1 MPGAALSH
9 QKLVTIE
16 KQQSQ
21 QRQQA
26 NDRINKATSS
36 TTNNQL
42 SKAQSYRS
50 LFGGQQLSTV
60 PEEESSINNHNNS
73 LRTCSSASS
82 LLQLLSPKSSSQKMN
97 TTRIDSNTHHTTT
110 TKQYNE
116 MYLSSLPT
124 TQQQNKLSTS
134 QSMKL
139 NYNGNGTTNGV
150 ASSNA
155 AAVANAQSVLNK
167 LRPILT
173 ASTMTSSPSTNQQQ
187 QTFLNNLNTL
197 NSLTNKVD
205 HDNNSTNS
213 HNGNHTH
220 QSHNNQPQ
228 FITISGLPV
237 NISNSSAVAAAVLK
251 SKKFKPTTYYTS
263 YANSKQEIDYS
274 SYLYSDSIT
283 ELYMQKGEVPSDQTT
298 NNYLSPNTVSILSPS
313 QRNNPSYNTTPN
325 NTNTLTKTL
334 SKSILNDLNI
344 LYNKQQ
350 ILNSQQQQL
359 ATANSQ
365 ANTTNS
371 NSKPT
376 VQQPTLP
383 KSNVVVMSDASYNKL
398 VNEFKRGAENKQQ
411 LDTDL
416 RLNSHNLAQAKN
428 ELQKQQQL
436 EDQLRQHKLIQQQ
449 QLHHQQKLKLLQMEQ
464 TRLQKQIELL
474 QEQQRLLKQASIM
487 EAAAAAGGDLC
498 SGNAASNIGSGLS
511 VMNKSDYIQRQP
523 LQQQN
528 SQQQSSAPS
537 TVKIANSRSVSLEK
551 FRDLTS
557 TINYRPTVVPATNTD
572 NSLAAIL
579 STNRSNATQ
588 QRSASAVTRGVPSLY
603 TSATQPQSYF
613 QPSEEEKISASD
625 RQSRSQN
632 RAAAVNQPSSRPVIN
647 YIDANKTQQKPI
659 PLGRSLSQSNQQQ
672 VDLQIAQVAL
682 KQQQEQ
688 MQYEQQQ
695 KMLKQQQ
702 LEHKKQQQEDQQQ
715 HQAEYENS
723 SVLHRKLNKVLSS
736 LPMTLPPQNQQPQNS
751 QQSNNVNNITYSA
764 SSRNLSSNTYPS
776 HSLNR
781 SSTQYLVSND
791 SNSNPTTTSF
801 DLSQL
806 TNLAMFHAPTTN
818 LPIVQPSPAT
828 RDPKT
833 SISMAFVS
841 PQQTHHSTSEN
852 NLVSSPLLT
861 ATTPT
866 NNGEYQRIK
875 VITKDTLPPKPTKIS
890 RSTSSNSISTPPP
903 LNGLNNLSTP
913 DNTNEI
919 LSAKLTSPM
928 LLNSQFVSTNTKQPQ
943 HYNSSYVY
951 VDTNHNGK
959 YVIMMP
965 SQQQQQQQ
973 QQNSYLSSA
982 SSTNNKP
989 VITNNTTTTTTTPTI
1004 QTSKSNTNIH
1014 TYIDYSNSPTTK
1026 NGNNNNKQENTS
1038 FYTLYNNNNNN
1049 NNGYLNNKIN
1059 GNTINSSNGNN
1070 NNNYYSVSYF
1080 YDSNG
1085 NKFNVD
1091 DYLYKPT
1098 SYLSAGKKNILLL

>member
-1 MPGAALSH
+1 MPGAALSN
-9 QKLVTIE
+9 QKLVTLE
-16 KQQSQ
+16 KQSQ

-26 NDRINKATSS
+26 NDRINKSTSS
-36 TTNNQL
+36 ATNNQL

-110 TKQYNE
+110 AKQYNE

-139 NYNGNGTTNGV
+139 NYNGNGTNGV

-187 QTFLNNLNTL
+187 QAFLNNLNTL

-205 HDNNSTNS
+205 HDNNSNNS

-298 NNYLSPNTVSILSPS
+298 NNYLSPNSVSILSPS

-365 ANTTNS
+365 PNTTNS

-398 VNEFKRGAENKQQ
+398 VNEFKRSGENKQQ

-436 EDQLRQHKLIQQQ
+436 EDQLRQQKLIQQQ

-528 SQQQSSAPS
+528 SSQQSSAPS

-579 STNRSNATQ
+579 STNRSTATQ

-647 YIDANKTQQKPI
+647 YINANKNQQKPI

-702 LEHKKQQQEDQQQ
+702 LEHKKQQQEEQQQ
-715 HQAEYENS
+715 HQTEYENS

-751 QQSNNVNNITYSA
+751 QQSNVNNITYSA

-791 SNSNPTTTSF
+791 NNSNPTTTSF

-852 NLVSSPLLT
+852 NLVSSPLL
-861 ATTPT
+861 TPT

-928 LLNSQFVSTNTKQPQ
+928 LLNSQFVSNNTKQPQ

-989 VITNNTTTTTTTPTI
+989 VITNNTTTTTTPTI

-1014 TYIDYSNSPTTK
+1014 TYIDYSNSPTMK
-1026 NGNNNNKQENTS
+1026 NGNNNIKQENTS
-1038 FYTLYNNNNNN
+1038 FYTLYNN

-1059 GNTINSSNGNN
+1059 GNTINGSSNGNN

-1098 SYLSAGKKNILLL
+1098 SYLSAGKKIIFIL